1 MTGVTRSLHHATL
14 YFHADPLGSCMV
26 QLCSGSRSRYHLR
39 AGDDSMNRIRRGFP
53 LFLLIVLIAWGATAR
68 AQESDGGQDDESKAL
83 DATATQW
90 SFQFAYQSMPN
101 YYDDIVNGQPRSAGL
116 DNYLQVRVVA
126 PISLQKLTILP
137 RLTFRH
143 YENSQG
149 EAGLGNTEIFA
160 LIIPR
165 AWDWGNGRA
174 GIGPLVTLPGDEK
187 VAKDEW
193 GYGLAAAVVNTAGK
207 WFYGVLLTQSW
218 RAVDP
223 RTLNPGSSDTN
234 PLGIA
239 PFLNYR
245 LGKGWYVGNGD
256 MVALWDWDSNNLYL
270 PIGVRVGKVLVQEKG
285 SWNFYGEYQTS
296 LVYNDWP
303 GAAVKNS
310 YRVNVTYTIP
320 IGF

>member
-1 MTGVTRSLHHATL
+1 MKRSLRT
-14 YFHADPLGSCMV
+14 
-26 QLCSGSRSRYHLR
+26 
-39 AGDDSMNRIRRGFP
+39 IT
-53 LFLLIVLIAWGATAR
+53 LFLLTALVTWGSEAR
-68 AQESDGGQDDESKAL
+68 AEDNGGGQDAESKAM

-90 SFQFAYQSMPN
+90 SFQLAYQAMPD
-101 YYDDIVNGQPRSAGL
+101 YYDDIVNGQPRRAGL
-116 DNYLQVRVVA
+116 DNYVQLRIVA
-126 PISLQKLTILP
+126 PVPLQKLTILP
-137 RLTFRH
+137 RLTIRH
-143 YENSQG
+143 YENPQG
-149 EAGLGNTEIFA
+149 ESGFGNTEIFA
-160 LIIPR
+160 LIIPKP
-165 AWDWGNGRA
+165 WDWGAGRV

-223 RTLNPGSSDTN
+223 RTLNTGTSDTN

-245 LGKGWYVGNGD
+245 LGKGWYIGNGD
-256 MVALWDWDSNNLYL
+256 MVALWDWDTNSFYL

-285 SWNFYGEYQTS
+285 SWNFYAEYQTS

-303 GAAVKNS
+303 GSAVKNS
-310 YRVNVTYTIP
+310 YRVNVTYTMP
-320 IGF
+320 VGL